1 MFVWVCVVVGGP
13 EKKIRVKGE
22 RREKEEEE
30 EEEDGKGWWEM
41 DRQLP

>member
-30 EEEDGKGWWEM
+30 EDGKGWWEM